1 MGKPIG
7 RTPSALDLLSEAAGA
22 MRSGGGTFHSP
33 SLSHCFVLIMSGCT
47 GEVQGPNGVSYNPR
61 SRKPKIDANGEK
73 KARSP
78 YIKVSLLSLSLSPVL
93 LVHC

>member
-1 MGKPIG
+1 
-7 RTPSALDLLSEAAGA
+7 
-22 MRSGGGTFHSP
+22 
-33 SLSHCFVLIMSGCT
+33 MSGCT

-78 YIKVSLLSLSLSPVL
+78 YIKVSLPSLSLSSLTRTMLMLRWVGPVESGRR
-93 LVHC
+93 